1 MSDDIKSKISELEKE
16 LYSKDFKE
24 HKLEDTLP
32 HKEIQ
37 VAHSWDT
44 EADKASRLQEEASLL
59 KRHRVMKKFAQFSL
73 GIFVLALMVAGF
85 IWYRG
90 SNIVSGEK
98 MFIDIMAPV
107 AASGGEP
114 FETKFTITNSNKV
127 AVEVATLFIEYPVGF
142 YSVPNST
149 ELRRTSKDLGM
160 INPGQSIVETIN
172 TLLYGEENT
181 SKNVLV
187 TLEYRMAGSNATLK
201 KTTSYPIKIS
211 SSPVNIKLSLPNE
224 VRSGQ
229 EVEFTVDISSN
240 TKDSID
246 VLVVDAVYPSGFTF
260 MSASPAPTY
269 GTSVWG
275 ILDMAPQERRI
286 IKIRGVVEGQEN
298 EEKVIK
304 ISVGTQNP
312 RDERLVG
319 IVYNSAMESSVI
331 TKPFLSLGI
340 TVNNSKSQETVVALN
355 KGVRVDISWQ
365 SNNPIKVTDVVFE
378 IKLKGVALDKYSIY
392 ASGGGFYRSIDNTII
407 WNKTVSPE
415 LALVEP
421 GAKGSISFSFSP
433 VALGGDVSRVIKN
446 PQIIFDVV
454 ARGGRVGESGSSS
467 DLTTFATRNINF
479 ETDLKL
485 VAKGLHFTGPFEN
498 IGPMPP
504 QADKET
510 TYTISLTARNSSNSV
525 SMASAKTTLPLYIT
539 WMGKVFPEGEDL
551 TYNEATSEVT
561 WNIGRIPAGGTRDA
575 AFQVSFIPS
584 LSQVHQAPKLTGDV
598 FLVGTDDFTK
608 TEIRDQKS
616 PITTQLFSDP
626 GFGQN
631 QSNVVN

>member
-24 HKLEDTLP
+24 HKLEDILP
-32 HKEIQ
+32 HKEIS
-37 VAHSWDT
+37 VSPSWDT
-44 EADKASRLQEEASLL
+44 EADKASLLLEEASLL
-59 KRHRVMKKFAQFSL
+59 KRHRLMKKFAQFSI
-73 GIFVLALMVAGF
+73 GIFALAIMIAGF

-98 MFIDIMAPV
+98 MSIDIMAPV

-127 AVEVATLFIEYPVGF
+127 AVEAATLFVEYPVGF
-142 YSVPNST
+142 YSVPNSA
-149 ELRRTSKDLGM
+149 ELPRTSKDLGV
-160 INPGQSIVETIN
+160 ITSGQTIVETIN

-181 SKNVLV
+181 NKDVLV

-201 KTTSYPIKIS
+201 KTTSYQIKIS
-211 SSPVNIKLSLPNE
+211 SSPVNIKLSLPKE

-229 EVEFTVDISSN
+229 EVEFTVDVSSN
-240 TKDSID
+240 TSDSID

-260 MSASPAPTY
+260 ISASPAPTY
-269 GTSVWG
+269 GINVWKVSN
-275 ILDMAPQERRI
+275 LAPQEKRT

-298 EEKVIK
+298 EEKVTK

-312 RDERLVG
+312 RDERFVG
-319 IVYNSAMESSVI
+319 IVYNSATESSVI
-331 TKPFLSLGI
+331 TKPFLSLDI
-340 TVNNSKSQETVVALN
+340 AVNNNKSQETVVALN
-355 KGVRVDISWQ
+355 KGVRVDVAWQ
-365 SNNPIKVTDVVFE
+365 SNNPTKVTDVVIE
-378 IKLKGVALDKYSIY
+378 VKLRGAALDKYSIY
-392 ASGGGFYRSIDNTII
+392 ASGGGFYRSIDDTII

-421 GAKGSISFSFSP
+421 GASGSVSFSFSP
-433 VALGGDVSRVIKN
+433 VALSGDVNRTIKN

-454 ARGGRVGESGSSS
+454 ARGGRIGESGSSS
-467 DLTTFATRNINF
+467 DLTTFATRSINF

-485 VAKGLHFTGPFEN
+485 VAKGLYYTGQFKN
-498 IGPMPP
+498 TGPMPP

-510 TYTISLTARNSSNSV
+510 TYTISLTARNSSNSI
-525 SMASAKTTLPLYIT
+525 SKASVKTTLPLYVT
-539 WMGKVFPEGEDL
+539 WVGKTSPEGEDIK
-551 TYNEATSEVT
+551 YNEATSEVT
-561 WNIGRIPAGGTRDA
+561 WNVGRVPAGGARDA
-575 AFQVSFIPS
+575 SFQISFIPS

-616 PITTQLFSDP
+616 PITTQLFADP

>member
-24 HKLEDTLP
+24 HKLEDPLP
-32 HKEIQ
+32 YKEIP
-37 VAHSWDT
+37 VAPSWDT
-44 EADKASRLQEEASLL
+44 EADKAAILQEEAYIL
-59 KRHRVMKKFAQFSL
+59 KRHHVMKKFAQFSL
-73 GIFVLALMVAGF
+73 GIFVLAIIVAGF

-127 AVEVATLFIEYPVGF
+127 AVEAATLFVEYPVGF
-142 YSVPNST
+142 YSVPDSA
-149 ELRRTSKDLGM
+149 ELPRTSKDLGM

-201 KTTSYPIKIS
+201 KTTSYPIKVS

-246 VLVVDAVYPSGFTF
+246 ALIVDAVYPSGFTF
-260 MSASPAPTY
+260 MSASPVPTY
-269 GTSVWG
+269 GASVWR
-275 ILDMAPQERRI
+275 ISDLAPQEKRT
-286 IKIRGVVEGQEN
+286 IKIRGVVDGQEN

-304 ISVGTQNP
+304 ISVGTQNSI
-312 RDERLVG
+312 DERIIG
-319 IVYNSAMESSVI
+319 IVYNSALESSVI
-331 TKPFLSLGI
+331 TKPFLSLDI
-340 TVNNSKSQETVVALN
+340 AVNNNKAQETVVALN
-355 KGVRVDISWQ
+355 KGVRVDVAWQ
-365 SNNPIKVTDVVFE
+365 SNNPMKVSDVVFE
-378 IKLKGVALDKYSIY
+378 VKLKGAALDKYSIY
-392 ASGGGFYRSIDNTII
+392 TSGGGFYRSIDNTII

-421 GAKGSISFSFSP
+421 GARGSVSFSFSP
-433 VALGGDVSRVIKN
+433 VALSGDASRTIKN

-454 ARGGRVGESGSSS
+454 AHGGRVGESGYSS

-479 ETDLKL
+479 ETDLNL
-485 VAKGLHFTGPFEN
+485 VAKGLYFTGPFKN
-498 IGPMPP
+498 TGPMPP

-510 TYTISLTARNSSNSV
+510 TYTISLTARNSSNSI
-525 SMASAKTTLPLYIT
+525 SKASVRTTLPLYVT
-539 WMGKVFPEGEDL
+539 WVGKVSPEGEDL
-551 TYNEATSEVT
+551 TYNESTSEVT
-561 WNIGRIPAGGTRDA
+561 WNVGRIPAGGTRDA
-575 AFQVSFIPS
+575 SFQISFIPS

-608 TEIRDQKS
+608 TEISDQKS

-626 GFGQN
+626 GFGQS